1 MQQSRSNF
9 VTIPGLVILF
19 VLALA
24 AAYAGIGL
32 LFAALTALFL
42 LCLLS
47 RLWAEGSLKKL
58 GFGMDAKDICGF
70 PGDELCLPVRISN
83 DKFLP
88 VIWLSADLGIGEED
102 CVAPKDGSEAVFS
115 WIMPRQKL
123 SWDEPLKALRRG
135 VKRISSVDLVSG
147 DGFGLAWT
155 ASTADLSKDM
165 QIFVFPAI
173 LPADITVLTRKL
185 SEMEAWSKGRYTDP
199 TLVNSTVPYGPGESV
214 RDISWRL
221 LAKQGELLVNKK
233 EKLDTR
239 RMCLV
244 LDFESFSYETA
255 TETGSG
261 TASVFHVRGEAFEHM
276 LSLAASVIDKA
287 SSSGIRCSAVLPGYG
302 KHGAEMIIPEEAELQ
317 AETLLRALASVKYG
331 GGKCVLPHAQMMEE
345 YHKLGQFFCLTA
357 SPAESMERLAGLE
370 VPVWYIST
378 SEAGGDHVIP
388 EEDILR

>member
-32 LFAALTALFL
+32 LFAAITALFL
-42 LCLLS
+42 LCLMS

-58 GFGMDAKDICGF
+58 DFGMDGKDICGF
-70 PGDELCLPVRISN
+70 PGDELSLPVRISN
-83 DKFLP
+83 DKLLP
-88 VIWLSADLGIGEED
+88 VVWLSADLGIGEDE

-135 VKRISSVDLVSG
+135 VLRIPSADLVSG

-155 ASTADLSKDM
+155 ASTVKLSEDM
-165 QIFVFPAI
+165 EIYVFPSI
-173 LPADITVLTRKL
+173 LPVDITVLTRRL
-185 SEMEAWSKGRYTDP
+185 SEMEAYSKGRYTDP
-199 TLVNSTVPYGPGESV
+199 TLVQNTIPYSPGESV

-244 LDFESFSYETA
+244 PDFESFSYETT

-261 TASVFHVRGEAFEHM
+261 AAAVFHVHKEAFEHM
-276 LSLAASVIDKA
+276 LSLAASVIDKT
-287 SSSGIRCSAVLPGYG
+287 SSSGIRCSLVLPGCG
-302 KHGAEMIIPEEAELQ
+302 KRGAEIIVPEEAELQ
-317 AETLLRALASVKYG
+317 AESLLRALAEVEYEG
-331 GGKCVLPHAQMMEE
+331 GECVLPCARMMDE

-357 SPAESMERLAGLE
+357 SPKESMERLAGLE
-370 VPVWYIST
+370 SPVWYIS
-378 SEAGGDHVIP
+378 SGEAADHVIP

>member
-58 GFGMDAKDICGF
+58 GFGMDSKDICGF

-135 VKRISSVDLVSG
+135 VKRISSVELVSG

-155 ASTADLSKDM
+155 ASTADLGKDM

-173 LPADITVLTRKL
+173 LPADITVITGKL
-185 SEMEAWSKGRYTDP
+185 SEMEAWSRGRYTDP
-199 TLVNSTVPYGPGESV
+199 TLVKNTVPYGPGENV

-261 TASVFHVRGEAFEHM
+261 TATVFNVRGEAFEHM

-287 SSSGIRCSAVLPGYG
+287 SSSGIKCSLVLPGCG
-302 KHGAEMIIPEEAELQ
+302 KRGAEIIVPEEAELQ
-317 AETLLRALASVKYG
+317 AETLLRALAEVEYEG
-331 GGKCVLPHAQMMEE
+331 GECVLPCARMMDE

-370 VPVWYIST
+370 APVWYIS
-378 SEAGGDHVIP
+378 SGEAADHVIP
-388 EEDILR
+388 EDDILR